1 MKETSIA
8 SFVGKPI
15 SPSTVP
21 RSHEM
26 VTNRC
31 DVGVPLVVRKGEF
44 PFNAISYTSNSPSVL
59 PSQTTNIKF
68 PFQINKSS
76 YDFHQP
82 KDDIVYSEVLLSTS
96 KT

>member
-1 MKETSIA
+1 MKELSIA

-21 RSHEM
+21 RNLEM
-26 VTNRC
+26 VTSRC
-31 DVGVPLVVRKGEF
+31 DAGVPLVVRKGEF
-44 PFNAISYTSNSPSVL
+44 PFNAISYISNSPSVL

-68 PFQINKSS
+68 PFQVNKSS
-76 YDFHQP
+76 HDIHRP